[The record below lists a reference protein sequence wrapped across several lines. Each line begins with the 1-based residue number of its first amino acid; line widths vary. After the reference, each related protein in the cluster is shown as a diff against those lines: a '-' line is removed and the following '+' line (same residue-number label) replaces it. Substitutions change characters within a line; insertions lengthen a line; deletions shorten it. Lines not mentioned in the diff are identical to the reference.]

1 MPTEGDLV
9 HSATGRWENA
19 RGPGC
24 LPTAPATRVNG
35 TRAVLPADAFVVH
48 IPPEIDVVLGVR
60 DLDHLDGR
68 GVPARQF
75 QLFDVD
81 VEPLDAVEDAF
92 GVIDEATRGGGV
104 AALRRQRCHAL
115 QERAA
120 QLV

>member
-1 MPTEGDLV
+1 MPAVGDLV
-9 HSATGRWENA
+9 QSATGRWENGGGRA
-19 RGPGC
+19 AYLR
-24 LPTAPATRVNG
+24 LPATRVKG

-48 IPPEIDVVLGVR
+48 IPPEVDVVLGVR

-92 GVIDEATRGGGV
+92 GVIDEAT
-104 AALRRQRCHAL
+104 
-115 QERAA
+115 
-120 QLV
+120 